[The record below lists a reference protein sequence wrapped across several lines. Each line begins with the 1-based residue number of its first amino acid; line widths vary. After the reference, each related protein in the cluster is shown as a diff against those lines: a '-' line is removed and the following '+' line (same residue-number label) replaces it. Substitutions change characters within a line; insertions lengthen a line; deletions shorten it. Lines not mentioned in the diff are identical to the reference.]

1 MPRCHLAE
9 HASVRSGSRL
19 PVPGGLAGVVA
30 CLIGLS
36 GQAKALQPES
46 ALVPVV
52 EKSTDRSPDTAELPS
67 IYELISTYR
76 TQPFADRCEVLV
88 RRTRLNQPVTERRA
102 TALVRC
108 DARATLARL
117 RLDLGD
123 LTIGMDA
130 TQMVFVAAKD
140 PKSFVSAARRE
151 SVVASL
157 AEWVPPLPLLNIVI
171 ACESTFPDRIASLSG
186 LTWTVTRQGESVS
199 FAAESDGHRIE
210 LRAAGQP
217 LRLTDSRIR
226 SGTPED
232 EREISVRYQP
242 MVFTEKEL
250 AVDVSGRESK
260 RNVQDLAWTSPEGE
274 AQPRSRI
281 ANITGN
287 TTDYK
292 PWSVADA
299 IASRKS
305 SGDGPF
311 VVAMFMFNGP
321 LGIDARV
328 MDDNVVQI
336 MSILRKA
343 STDLRRAAIDD
354 PATPRL
360 MIEPIAIYEVS
371 TFEREAPRKLSE
383 SWAAASTG
391 LSDGAT
397 LRWSLSPAT
406 TIEKYAKGE
415 RVAVVLIDSD
425 LNLIGKVDLS
435 GEPADIQAR
444 IVQLV
449 RSKP

>member
-1 MPRCHLAE
+1 ML
-9 HASVRSGSRL
+9 
-19 PVPGGLAGVVA
+19 
-30 CLIGLS
+30 GLS
-36 GQAKALQPES
+36 GLAKGLQPDS
-46 ALVPVV
+46 PLVPVV
-52 EKSTDRSPDTAELPS
+52 ETSRDRSPDAAELPS

-88 RRTRLNQPVTERRA
+88 RRSRTGQPVTERRA
-102 TALVRC
+102 TAMVRC

-123 LTIGMDA
+123 LTIGLDA
-130 TQMVFVAAKD
+130 TQMVFLAAKD
-140 PKSFVSAARRE
+140 IKSFVSAARRE
-151 SVVASL
+151 SVSASL
-157 AEWVPPLPLLNIVI
+157 AEWVPPIPLLNIVI
-171 ACESTFPDRIASLSG
+171 ACESTFPDRIMPLGG
-186 LTWTVTRQGESVS
+186 LTWTVTRQGDGVIFST
-199 FAAESDGHRIE
+199 ESDGHRIE
-210 LRAAGQP
+210 LVAAGHP

-242 MVFTEKEL
+242 MVFTDKEL
-250 AVDVSGRESK
+250 AVDVTGRDAK
-260 RNVQDLAWTSPEGE
+260 RTLQDLAWMSPEGE
-274 AQPRSRI
+274 TLPRSRI

-287 TTDYK
+287 TADYK

-305 SGDGPF
+305 AGDGPF

-354 PATPRL
+354 PSTPRL
-360 MIEPIAIYEVS
+360 MIEPIAIYDVS

-415 RVAVVLIDSD
+415 QVAVVLIDSD

-435 GEPADIQAR
+435 GEPAGIQAR
-444 IVQLV
+444 IVQLA
-449 RSKP
+449 RPKP